1 MPEFRLHSK
10 FQPTGDQPAA
20 IAQLTRG
27 LKMGIR
33 EQTLLGVT
41 GSGKTFTMAN
51 LISITINQKPISLAP
66 ILTSKKIP
74 PSMMKLTVCVTPPR
88 FHCLRAQ
95 TPSSW
100 LRSLVFMVSV
110 LRIITPKCP
119 CILRKPAILGR

>member
-41 GSGKTFTMAN
+41 GIGF
-51 LISITINQKPISLAP
+51 
-66 ILTSKKIP
+66 
-74 PSMMKLTVCVTPPR
+74 
-88 FHCLRAQ
+88 F
-95 TPSSW
+95 
-100 LRSLVFMVSV
+100 
-110 LRIITPKCP
+110 
-119 CILRKPAILGR
+119 

>member
-41 GSGKTFTMAN
+41 GSGRLLLWRT
-51 LISITINQKPISLAP
+51 SL
-66 ILTSKKIP
+66 LMFKSR
-74 PSMMKLTVCVTPPR
+74 L
-88 FHCLRAQ
+88 
-95 TPSSW
+95 
-100 LRSLVFMVSV
+100 
-110 LRIITPKCP
+110 
-119 CILRKPAILGR
+119 